1 MFDAILDAFQ
11 RSDYDF
17 RSIAHPDDP
26 RKAQFPEWVTYYRLK
41 WAIAQV
47 IQPRSILEIGV
58 RYGYSGHAF
67 LTACPDA
74 TYLGIDLD
82 SDISGGVKGA
92 IDWAKQILQPFA
104 ATFLIADTQTLS
116 TFPDQASLSGETY
129 DLIHVDGQQDGDSS
143 FHDLT
148 LALSQGRY
156 ILVDGYH
163 WTTPNFFAVNDWLL
177 QHCDRLD
184 WYGAIPGYAGELLI
198 KVADRINLNPAK
210 TSLELR
216 DTYDRTYYTASCDG
230 YDSFAAHNG
239 KRLITPRLQAIAT
252 IACLKTSGRVLDLGC
267 GRGELAYYFA
277 QQGFSVTAIDY
288 SPDAIVIAQQCFAD
302 EPHLRSRVELHCA
315 DVNQIDLPN
324 QHYDLVIATDL
335 IEHLAPE
342 ELAPLY
348 QRIRQWLKPDGLFL
362 VHTFPNLWYYQYHY
376 ARKRRQAR
384 ALGAYLPQ
392 QPRSRDEQLM
402 HINEQSPRVLKRQL
416 STVFDQV
423 QLWFSGEEYNAIGG
437 SLTQRFNHHQLA
449 AAPSLYAV
457 ATAQPQPN
465 AQPNALPNALQ
476 ALLNPPPLRWWQARS
491 LRHKIHCQI
500 RQAPATAIAS
510 QRFIIQADLL
520 NQSSIPLH
528 SLGNY
533 PIHWSYRWHDA
544 NTGQTIVPHGDRSL
558 LLPTAV
564 ARPSERT
571 TTYDINITAPPR
583 TGSYRL
589 TLTLVQEYV
598 RWFDQPPI
606 QLLSVAHITIV

>member
-1 MFDAILDAFQ
+1 MFDAILDAYKH
-11 RSDYDF
+11 SDYDF
-17 RSIAHPDDP
+17 RTIANPADP
-26 RKAQFPEWVTYYRLK
+26 LKAQFPGWVDYYRLK
-41 WAIAQV
+41 AAIAQV
-47 IQPRSILEIGV
+47 LQPRTILEIGV

-67 LTACPDA
+67 LAACPSA
-74 TYLGIDLD
+74 SYLGIDLD

-92 IDWAKQILQPFA
+92 ITWAKAILHPFNA
-104 ATFLIADTQTLS
+104 EFLIADTQTLS
-116 TFPDQASLSGETY
+116 AFPGATY
-129 DLIHVDGQQDGDSS
+129 DFIHVDGQQDGDSS
-143 FHDLT
+143 FHDLN
-148 LALSQGRY
+148 LALQQGRY

-163 WTTPNFFAVNDWLL
+163 WTNQNFLAVNDWLL
-177 QHCDRLD
+177 QHRDRLD
-184 WYGAIPGYAGELLI
+184 WYGTIPGYAGELLI
-198 KVADRINLNPAK
+198 KVNRTTPVNRTTQSNPAN
-210 TSLELR
+210 TSLALR
-216 DTYDRTYYTASCDG
+216 DTYDRTYYTTSCDG
-230 YDSFAAHNG
+230 YDSFAAHQG
-239 KRLITPRLQAIAT
+239 QRLVTPRLQAIAT
-252 IACLKTSGRVLDLGC
+252 LACLKPSGRVLDLGC

-277 QQGFSVTAIDY
+277 QQGFDVTAIDY
-288 SPDAIVIAQQCFAD
+288 SAAAIAIAQQCFAD

-342 ELAPLY
+342 ELTQLY

-376 ARKRRQAR
+376 ARKRRQAK

-423 QLWFSGEEYNAIGG
+423 QLWFSGEGYNAIGG

-457 ATAQPQPN
+457 ATAQP
-465 AQPNALPNALQ
+465 QPNALPNALQ

-500 RQAPATAIAS
+500 RQAPATAIAN